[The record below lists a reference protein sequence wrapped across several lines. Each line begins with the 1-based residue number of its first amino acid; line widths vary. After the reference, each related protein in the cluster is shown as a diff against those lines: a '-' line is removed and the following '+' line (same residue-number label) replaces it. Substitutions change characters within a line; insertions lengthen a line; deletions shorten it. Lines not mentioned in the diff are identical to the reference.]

1 MDQTPRVFH
10 CCANRFLAG
19 VSDGGD
25 RLENHINWCI
35 MLQAIAR
42 KKTSGTYE
50 LVGHDFDWSWAFP
63 RWPDYCGQLDG
74 QQSRDTGKLFP
85 AIGFNQ
91 RTQATRPPENALQIQ
106 LESHRNL
113 PVTELR
119 IFVSLPWH
127 LPTSISTFDTSM
139 LSLPIPKAHRNALI
153 VVFSDIHHGRTNL
166 LEVYNPIASERCIV
180 MYDLLE
186 ILISLMNVRPYQSKI
201 QNESENPT
209 C

>member
-1 MDQTPRVFH
+1 
-10 CCANRFLAG
+10 
-19 VSDGGD
+19 
-25 RLENHINWCI
+25 
-35 MLQAIAR
+35 
-42 KKTSGTYE
+42 
-50 LVGHDFDWSWAFP
+50 
-63 RWPDYCGQLDG
+63 
-74 QQSRDTGKLFP
+74 
-85 AIGFNQ
+85 
-91 RTQATRPPENALQIQ
+91 
-106 LESHRNL
+106 
-113 PVTELR
+113 
-119 IFVSLPWH
+119 
-127 LPTSISTFDTSM
+127 M